1 MKCSAM
7 QGNKVDAGL
16 MRKKTTKPR
25 TSIGRGVR
33 WMALS
38 LFFMLGSISIDTAAR
53 GEDFPKVYDSEKD
66 ETAKRLSPQEA
77 AAGFRTAPG
86 FKVNVFAAEPD
97 VQNPIAMAWDGR
109 GRLWVAENYTYA
121 ERPKKFELALRDRIV
136 IFTDRDGDGRFD
148 ERKVFADDLQML
160 TSLEVGLGGVWVM
173 CPPQVLFIPDRD
185 GDDKPD
191 GPGEAVLDGFTVP
204 PENYHNF
211 ANGLHWGPDGW
222 LYGRC
227 GASSPGRV
235 GVPGTAEAQRVPL
248 QGGVWR
254 YQPQRKT
261 FEALCHG
268 TTNPWGH
275 DWNEHGEAFFINTVN
290 GHLWH
295 VIPGAHYRR
304 PHTIDPNPRVYE
316 PMEMHADHWHWDTG
330 KDWSDSR
337 NVTGEHDRRGGG
349 HAHSGTMIYLADQWP
364 AEYRGRLLTLN
375 MHGRRANVE
384 KLERHGSGYVAGHDP
399 DTLFAAD
406 PWFRGIELGYGPD
419 GSVFILDWSDT
430 GECHEATGVHR
441 TSGRIFR
448 VSYGKPAPQ
457 VTKDVTKCSEKEL
470 VELHRHKNE
479 WYARQARQQLADRQ
493 AAGQKL
499 SQAREELRELLES
512 SEDVVVRLR
521 ALWSFYVIGAAD
533 RALLEALL
541 ADRDEHVRTW
551 AVRLLTDAWPLDTIF
566 GPTEKKR
573 ASVDEALVGR
583 FERLA
588 REDDSGL
595 VRLALASTL
604 QRLPVSQRSALA
616 QALLARS
623 EDAGDQ
629 NLPLLIWY
637 GLIPVGDENLSTLV
651 QIGAGECF
659 QLVRRFIA
667 RRLAEELDKHPVPLN
682 DLLSAAAKKSDAFR
696 LDVLTGLTEGLA
708 GWHKAPKPAAWDALS
723 TAVSKTSP
731 AELQELSQG
740 LSVVFGDGRA
750 LEEVRRLALDGKA
763 DMNKRRAALQ
773 TLIEN
778 RPPDLRE
785 VCEKLLGTRFL
796 NTIAV
801 RGLAAFDDP
810 ALGEKLARSYRA
822 FHHSERSAVMET
834 LVARPTFAKA
844 LLEEMAAGKIQR
856 SDLSPFQAR
865 QIRSFNDAKLT
876 GRLTEVWGEVRD
888 SSAEKQSLIAK
899 LKTELTTERLAAA
912 DRSNGRLVFH
922 KACANCHRLFGAGGE
937 VGPDLTGAGRQNLD
951 YLLGNMIDPSA
962 VVTADFRMSV
972 LVLED
977 GRILNGILSQQNART
992 VTVQTAKERFVLG
1005 RADIES
1011 ISPSPMSLMPDN
1023 LLQPLSDVQIR
1034 DLFAYLMSPS
1044 QVALP
1049 EGATVEAIGTKEVS
1063 R

>member
-1 MKCSAM
+1 MKRSAIKEKEM
-7 QGNKVDAGL
+7 GRFVDVRETA
-16 MRKKTTKPR
+16 KPQMLAC
-25 TSIGRGVR
+25 RGMWRIAFCVTIVV
-33 WMALS
+33 
-38 LFFMLGSISIDTAAR
+38 MLTAAR
-53 GEDFPKVYDSEKD
+53 ADDFPKVYDSEKD
-66 ETAKRLSPQEA
+66 ETAKRLAPEEA
-77 AAGFRTAPG
+77 AAGFRVPPG

-160 TSLEVGLGGVWVM
+160 TSLEVGRGGVWVM

-235 GVPGTAEAQRVPL
+235 GVPGTADEKRVPL
-248 QGGVWR
+248 LGGVWR
-254 YQPQRKT
+254 YHPHRKV
-261 FEALCHG
+261 FESLCSG

-275 DWNEHGEAFFINTVN
+275 DWNEYGEAFFINTVN

-295 VIPGAHYRR
+295 MIPGAHFRR

-349 HAHSGTMIYLADQWP
+349 HAHSGATIYLADQWP

-375 MHGRRANVE
+375 LHGRRANVE
-384 KLERHGSGYVAGHDP
+384 KLERHDSGYVANHDP
-399 DTLFAAD
+399 DMLFAAD

-419 GSVFILDWSDT
+419 GSVYMLDYSDT

-448 VSYGKPAPQ
+448 VSYGQPKPQP
-457 VTKDVTKCSEKEL
+457 TKDVTKCSEREL
-470 VELHRHKNE
+470 VGLHRDKNE
-479 WYARQARQQLADRQ
+479 WFARQARQQLADRL
-493 AAGQKL
+493 AKGERL
-499 SQAREELRELLES
+499 LQAREELRKLYETN
-512 SEDVVVRLR
+512 DDIVVRLR
-521 ALWSFYVIGAAD
+521 ALWTLYVIGQLD
-533 RALLEALL
+533 PIILEDLLL
-541 ADRDEHVRTW
+541 DPNEHVRTW
-551 AVRLLTDAWPLDTIF
+551 VVRLLTDQWPLDTVF
-566 GPTEKKR
+566 GPLEKSAEPVEGR
-573 ASVDEALVGR
+573 TVERLV
-583 FERLA
+583 RLA

-604 QRLPVSQRSALA
+604 QRLPVKQRPALA
-616 QALLARS
+616 KALLAGS
-623 EDAGDQ
+623 EDAADQ

-637 GLIPVGDENLSTLV
+637 GLIPVADENLSALV
-651 QIGAGECF
+651 QIAAGECF
-659 QLVRRFIA
+659 PLVRRFA
-667 RRLAEELDKHPVPLN
+667 TRRLAEDLDKNPEPLN
-682 DLLSAAAKKSDAFR
+682 DLLSVSAKKSDAFR
-696 LDVLTGLTEGLA
+696 LDVLTGLSEGLA
-708 GWHKAPKPAAWDALS
+708 GWHKAPKPAAWDALLA
-723 TAVSKTSP
+723 AVTKTSP
-731 AELQELSQG
+731 AQLQELSRD

-750 LEEVRRLALDGKA
+750 LDEVRRLALDGKA

-834 LVARPTFAKA
+834 LVSRPTFAKA
-844 LLEEMAAGKIQR
+844 LLDEMAAGKIQR
-856 SDLSPFQAR
+856 GDLSPFQAR

-876 GRLTEVWGEVRD
+876 GRLTEVWGEIRD
-888 SSAEKQSLIAK
+888 SSAEKQSMIAK
-899 LKTELTTERLAAA
+899 LKVELTTEKLASA
-912 DRSNGRLVFH
+912 DRAKGRLVFH
-922 KACANCHRLFGAGGE
+922 TACASCHRLFGTGGE
-937 VGPDLTGAGRQNLD
+937 IGPDLTGAGRQNID
-951 YLLGNMIDPSA
+951 YLLGNIIDPSA

-977 GRILNGILSQQNART
+977 GRILNGILTQQNAKT
-992 VTVQTAKERFVLG
+992 VAVQTAKEKFVLG

-1011 ISPSPMSLMPDN
+1011 ISPSLMSLMPDN
-1023 LLQPLSDVQIR
+1023 LFQPLNDGQIR
-1034 DLFAYLMSPS
+1034 DLIGYLMSPA
-1044 QVALP
+1044 QVGLP
-1049 EGATVEAIGTKEVS
+1049 EGAEAAGSKDS
-1063 R
+1063 SQ